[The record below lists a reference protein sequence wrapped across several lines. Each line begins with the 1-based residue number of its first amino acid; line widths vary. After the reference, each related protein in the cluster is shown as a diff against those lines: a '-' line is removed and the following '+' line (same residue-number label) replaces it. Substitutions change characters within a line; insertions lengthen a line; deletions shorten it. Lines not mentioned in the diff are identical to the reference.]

1 MEENNL
7 LYLPMKRPRCGFSLC
22 WCYGRL
28 SSLAVLSVIST
39 KEKGLIKILS
49 NMPKELYTVYRR
61 KQVKASKNLKLPYD
75 NNNKI
80 TQIDNH

>member
-1 MEENNL
+1 M
-7 LYLPMKRPRCGFSLC
+7 
-22 WCYGRL
+22 
-28 SSLAVLSVIST
+28 

-61 KQVKASKNLKLPYD
+61 KQVKVSKNLKLPYD
-75 NNNKI
+75 NNSKI